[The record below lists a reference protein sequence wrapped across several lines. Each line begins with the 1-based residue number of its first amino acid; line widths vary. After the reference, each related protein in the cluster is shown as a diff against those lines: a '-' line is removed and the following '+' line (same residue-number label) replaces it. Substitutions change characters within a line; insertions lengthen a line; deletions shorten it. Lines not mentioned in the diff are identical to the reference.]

1 MTHTP
6 EPSKPDPARPRFVV
20 RVDLAERSYDVV
32 AGPGVLG
39 ELGACARKAS
49 PGGTRVFVGID
60 HHLPAVTRDAA
71 LGSLRAS
78 GFEPTTLDVIATEEE
93 KSLGQLDRVLGA
105 MTTSRLERT
114 EPAVALGGGITGDLV
129 GFAAGVYRRGVPV
142 IQCPTTLLAMVDASV
157 GGKTG
162 VNLSV
167 RGRQGEGLK
176 KNFVGVFHQ
185 PRGVLADVGTL
196 GSLPEREYRGGLAE
210 CVKHGMLSAEF
221 GDAGLLAWLLAQREA
236 IARRDQGVLGE
247 LVFRNVGVKARVVA
261 GDEREEAPGIGGR
274 ALLNLGHTF
283 GHAIETLP
291 GLFPYADSSES
302 PLKHGEAVS
311 LGLVAAA
318 TTALEMG
325 MVQSSEVAE
334 LVEALGVFGLP
345 VRVSGLPPVSRLIE
359 LMGHD
364 KKVQA
369 GRLRLVLP
377 TGGGRSRVV
386 DAPPENA
393 VWAGWRSIGAG

>member
-1 MTHTP
+1 MIHTS
-6 EPSKPDPARPRFVV
+6 EPGKPDPARPRFVV
-20 RVDLAERSYDVV
+20 RVDLADRSYDVV
-32 AGPGVLG
+32 AGPGVLS

-49 PGGTRVFVGID
+49 PAGTRVLVGID
-60 HHLPAVTRDAA
+60 HNLPAATRDAA

-78 GFEPTTLDVIATEEE
+78 GFTPTTLDIVATETD
-93 KSLGQLDRVLGA
+93 KSLAQLDRVLGA
-105 MTTSRLERT
+105 MTASKLERT
-114 EPAVALGGGITGDLV
+114 EPVVALGGGITGDLV

-162 VNLSV
+162 VNLSLPG
-167 RGRQGEGLK
+167 RGGEGLK

-196 GSLPEREYRGGLAE
+196 ASLPEREYRGGLAE
-210 CVKHGMLSAEF
+210 CVKHGMLAAEF
-221 GDAGLLAWLLAQREA
+221 GDTGLWAWLLAQREA
-236 IARRDQGVLGE
+236 IAGRDLAVLSE

-261 GDEREEAPGIGGR
+261 GDEREEAPGNGGR

-291 GLFPYADSSES
+291 GLFPYADASES

-318 TTALEMG
+318 NAAMG
-325 MVQSSEVAE
+325 LGMLGPAEVAE
-334 LVEALGVFGLP
+334 LVGALRAFGLP

-359 LMGHD
+359 LMGDD
-364 KKVQA
+364 KKVQS

-377 TGGGRSRVV
+377 AGVGRCVVV
-386 DAPPENA
+386 DAPPKG
-393 VWAGWRSIGAG
+393 VVGAGWNSIGAV